1 MSDLEIKQQLAEVT
15 KQLKVANEELLP
27 TAEKALAEAKKY
39 GDVSTET
46 KAAADKALTAANA
59 LEIKHN
65 ALEAQLGEAEQLFK
79 RNENHGQR
87 PAAQTVGQV
96 VASYEGLP
104 EFIQNL
110 QQNTKLRIPVTGA
123 LTTADVPGIV
133 EPTRLPGIDQ
143 QPKQRLF
150 IRDLI
155 APGQT
160 ESNALFWVQQ
170 TGFTNAAA
178 VVPEGTKKP
187 YSAIE
192 FATKMTQVATI
203 AHMFKASKQ
212 VLDDM
217 KQLMSLIDAEM
228 RFGLKQEEERQI
240 LFGNGTG
247 SNLTGIVPQAT
258 DFESPFDPEAAVT
271 NIDIVRLAMLQARL
285 ARLPATATV
294 IDFLE
299 WAKIELTKNSLGNY
313 IMANPMGLIGNTLW
327 SLPVVDTDE
336 PDFRGKF
343 LTGAF
348 ASAAQIF
355 DREDANVVISTENDT
370 DFEDNMVSIRC
381 EERLGLVVKRPESF
395 IYGDFAAAKTLLNVP

>member
-1 MSDLEIKQQLAEVT
+1 MSDLNIKAELEAVN
-15 KQLKVANEELLP
+15 KQLKITHEQLLP
-27 TAEKALAEAKKY
+27 QAEKALEEARRH
-39 GDVSTET
+39 GEVSTKT
-46 KAAADKALTAANA
+46 KNAADKALTLANA
-59 LEIKHN
+59 LEVKQN
-65 ALEAQLGEAEQLFK
+65 ALEAQLGDAEQLFK
-79 RNENHGQR
+79 RNENNSGR
-87 PAAQTVGQV
+87 PSAKTIGQTV
-96 VASYEGLP
+96 ASFEGLA
-104 EFIQNL
+104 EFAKNL
-110 QQNTKLRIPVTGA
+110 QHGDKLRIPIQDA
-123 LTTADVPGIV
+123 LTTADVPGVI
-133 EPTRLPGIDQ
+133 EPMRLPGIDQ

-155 APGQT
+155 APGTT

-178 VVPEGTKKP
+178 IVPEGTKKP
-187 YSAIE
+187 YSDIA
-192 FATKMTQVATI
+192 FATKMTQVGTI

-212 VLDDM
+212 ILDDM
-217 KQLMSLIDAEM
+217 SQLMSTIDAEM
-228 RFGLKQEEERQI
+228 RFGLKQEEERQL

-258 DFESPFDPEAAVT
+258 AFSSPFDPEAPVT

-294 IDFLE
+294 MDFLE

-313 IMANPMGLIGNTLW
+313 IMANPMNLVGNTLW

-355 DREDANVVISTENDT
+355 DREEANVIISTENDT

-395 IYGDFAAAKTLLNVP
+395 IFGDFAAAKTLLNA